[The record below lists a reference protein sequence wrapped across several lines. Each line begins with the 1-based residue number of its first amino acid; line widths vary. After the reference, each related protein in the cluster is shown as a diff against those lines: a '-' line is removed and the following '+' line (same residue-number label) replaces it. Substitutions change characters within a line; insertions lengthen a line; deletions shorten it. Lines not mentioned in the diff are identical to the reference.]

1 MDSVLF
7 QAHPTSTHT
16 DTHRHTDTDTDPQ
29 THTDTQTQTQTQTH
43 TDTQTHTHTHTHTKT
58 CTLMVLLVHGNIKRG
73 AGSRWARK
81 KKWKRK
87 ATNQNKTKQASD
99 SFEHNLGVVVVDVV
113 AVVVDGRGQAD
124 IYLRYHIWRD
134 LSRLIFF
141 WSCSSP

>member
-1 MDSVLF
+1 
-7 QAHPTSTHT
+7 
-16 DTHRHTDTDTDPQ
+16 
-29 THTDTQTQTQTQTH
+29 
-43 TDTQTHTHTHTHTKT
+43 
-58 CTLMVLLVHGNIKRG
+58 MVLLVHGNIKRG

-141 WSCSSP
+141 WSCPPTAEALLYGLLQLQKKIKRDKS